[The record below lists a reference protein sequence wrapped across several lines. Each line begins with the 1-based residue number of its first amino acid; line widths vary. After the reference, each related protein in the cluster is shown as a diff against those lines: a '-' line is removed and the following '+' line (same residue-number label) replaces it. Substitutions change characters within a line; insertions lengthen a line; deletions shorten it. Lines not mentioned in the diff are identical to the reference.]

1 VKGGPE
7 VLALAMRDAAYEA
20 GAEVRMS
27 SPVAR
32 VLVRDNRVSAVVLE
46 DGSEIPADAVI
57 SSADPRRTF
66 LSLMDPVDLDPTF
79 VSKVRNYRC
88 TGSAA
93 KVNLTLTRLPSF
105 TGVTDTA
112 ILRGRVHIGPT
123 VDYLERA
130 FDASKYGEISKEP
143 YLDITIPSLNDSSRA
158 AAGKTVMSVHVQ
170 FTPYRLAGARGWDQ
184 ARGSLLNQVVEL
196 IDRYAPGCA
205 SLIEESQVWTPV
217 DLEREYGL
225 SGGHLFHGEQSLDQ
239 TFAMRPFLGCARY
252 RGPVAGLYL
261 CGAGT
266 HPGGPLAGASGHNA
280 AREVLSSNP

>member
-1 VKGGPE
+1 
-7 VLALAMRDAAYEA
+7 L
-20 GAEVRMS
+20 
-27 SPVAR
+27 
-32 VLVRDNRVSAVVLE
+32 
-46 DGSEIPADAVI
+46 I
-57 SSADPRRTF
+57 
-66 LSLMDPVDLDPTF
+66 DPVDLDPTF

-93 KVNLTLTRLPSF
+93 KVNLTLSRLPSF
-105 TGVTDTA
+105 TGITEAA

-143 YLDITIPSLNDSSRA
+143 YLDITIPSLNDSSLA
-158 AAGKTVMSVHVQ
+158 ATGKIVMSVHVQ
-170 FTPYRLAGARGWDQ
+170 FAPYRLVGAQGWDQ
-184 ARGSLLNQVVEL
+184 ARGSLLKVVVEV
-196 IDRYAPGCA
+196 IDRYAPGYA
-205 SLIEESQVWTPV
+205 SLVEESQVLTPV

-239 TFAMRPFLGCARY
+239 TFTMRPFLGCAQY

-280 AREVLSSNP
+280 AREALISIRNP